1 MDKKDSNKRLQSMG
15 KLIREEEEKMMAAG
29 VLARALETDAWQQMK
44 DALARIGVKTPKGKR
59 NG

>member
-1 MDKKDSNKRLQSMG
+1 MDKKDSDKKLECMS

-44 DALARIGVKTPKGKR
+44 VGLSRIGVKTH
-59 NG
+59 

>member
-44 DALARIGVKTPKGKR
+44 DTLSRVGVKPPKEKK
-59 NG
+59 